1 MEKSSD
7 VLTKEQIIAATEET
21 IRRYGMAKTS
31 VTDVAKALDVS
42 HGSIYRHF
50 KSKTELFEAATEQW
64 LEEKIVAPLADVC
77 RDSSLHG
84 VGHVQAYI
92 QTLVRLKRHYARED
106 EALFAMYAKVSDE
119 SAELISKHI
128 GRIVGHLMDIMLR
141 GGLKS
146 DHPERSARA
155 VFYATARFHHP
166 AHAYEWKSAAIDAEF
181 SDVWALIEQGLKTND

>member
-21 IRRYGMAKTS
+21 IKRYGMAKTS
-31 VTDVAKALDVS
+31 VTDVAKSLGVS

-50 KSKTELFEAATEQW
+50 KSKTELFAAATEQW

-77 RDSSLHG
+77 RDSSLRG

-92 QTLVRLKRHYARED
+92 RTLVQLKRHYARED
-106 EALFAMYAKVSDE
+106 EALFAMYAKVTDE

-128 GRIVGHLMDIMLR
+128 GRIIGHLTDIMLR

-146 DHPERSARA
+146 DHPERSAGA

-166 AHAYEWKSAAIDAEF
+166 AHAYEWKSPAIDAEF